1 MRHVGR
7 ALAIAVL
14 ATCSTTVCSTP
25 AFAQSMA
32 PAKDAKTPAPPI
44 APAAPGMSAPATDG
58 AGMGAPAMDGAGM
71 SAPAMDGA
79 GMGAPGMDG
88 AGMAPGA
95 PASTAALATAS
106 STRPTTE
113 AQATALAAPDLP
125 ELTRD
130 MDALLDAAWREA
142 GVHVTPDAAPGELL
156 RRLTLDVAGR
166 IPTIEETLAF
176 EASQDPARLPH
187 AVDRLLAS
195 RQSSEHLARNLA
207 VALLGREAQ
216 QEGVDR
222 KLFERW
228 LSDELEKDTPFD
240 EIARKILGARTDDYR
255 KDPAAAYL
263 LLFGG
268 SPPDIAG
275 KTARFF
281 LGNRIVCA
289 QCHDH
294 PYESWK
300 RTDFWQLAAYFQ
312 RVKRQEVRAQPTDE
326 QKRRKQQ
333 PPIITWVLDENPAGD
348 TYIPLQP
355 GEEGRPSLALP
366 RFLGG
371 TYDLALHGPNE
382 RRLPALANAV
392 TRERRA
398 QFLRAMANRLF
409 AELFGRGVV
418 NPVDDFSEQ
427 HAPALPKLL
436 DLITSGFS
444 EGGARWKS
452 YVRALA
458 LTRAYARSSSP
469 SGALAPEQAPS
480 DANAG
485 IKDARDPAAWKAKDA
500 PTDPALD
507 VFARMRHKP
516 LSPEQALAACETA
529 SRAPE
534 VAKAGGEGPEKQWE
548 QQRAGILGRFV
559 ALMARNDEEDPH
571 AVQESIPTALVLM
584 NGPDVNFFCQARK
597 GSTVELAAAEKDPAA
612 RVERLYVAAFSRRP
626 TPGELAKARLYYEKQ
641 KDATKATEDLY
652 WSLLNS
658 SEFLYNH

>member
-1 MRHVGR
+1 MRLVGR
-7 ALAIAVL
+7 ALAVLALVAGAPIAARPAWAQSAESPVPEAPPVPALAREIDAVL
-14 ATCSTTVCSTP
+14 EAAWKEADV
-25 AFAQSMA
+25 A
-32 PAKDAKTPAPPI
+32 PA
-44 APAAPGMSAPATDG
+44 
-58 AGMGAPAMDGAGM
+58 
-71 SAPAMDGA
+71 
-79 GMGAPGMDG
+79 
-88 AGMAPGA
+88 
-95 PASTAALATAS
+95 
-106 STRPTTE
+106 
-113 AQATALAAPDLP
+113 
-125 ELTRD
+125 
-130 MDALLDAAWREA
+130 
-142 GVHVTPDAAPGELL
+142 PDAAPGELL

-166 IPTIEETLAF
+166 IPTVEETRAF
-176 EASQDPARLPH
+176 ESSADPGRLAA

-195 RQSSEHLARNLA
+195 RESAEHLARGLT
-207 VALLGREAQ
+207 VALLGREAN
-216 QEGVDR
+216 QEGLDR
-222 KLFERW
+222 GLFERW
-228 LSDELEKDTPFD
+228 LADQLEKDVPFD
-240 EIARKILGARTDDYR
+240 EIARAILGARTDDYR

-312 RVKRQEVRAQPTDE
+312 RVKRVEVRGTPTEE
-326 QKRRKQQ
+326 QKRKKL
-333 PPIITWVLDENPAGD
+333 PAPVVTWILDENPTGD
-348 TYIPLQP
+348 TTIPLQP
-355 GEEGRPSLALP
+355 GEEGRPALALP
-366 RFLGG
+366 RFPGG

-427 HAPALPKLL
+427 HAPSMPKLL
-436 DLITSGFS
+436 ALITKGFD

-452 YVRALA
+452 YYRALA
-458 LTRAYARSSSP
+458 LTRAYGRASTP
-469 SGALAPEQAPS
+469 AGGLTPAPS
-480 DANAG
+480 DATAG
-485 IKDARDPAAWKAKDA
+485 TQDHPATATARDPAAWKARGSEA
-500 PTDPALD
+500 SDPALE

-529 SRAPE
+529 ARAPE
-534 VAKAGGEGPEKQWE
+534 VAREGGEGPAKQWHA
-548 QQRAGILGRFV
+548 QRADIQRRFV
-559 ALMARNDEEDPH
+559 SLMARNDEEDPH

-584 NGPDVNFFCQARK
+584 NGPDMNFFAQARK
-597 GSTVELAAAEKDPAA
+597 GSTAELAAAEKETAA
-612 RVERLYVAAFSRRP
+612 RVERLYFAAFSRRP
-626 TPGELAKARLYYEKQ
+626 TSGELAKAKSYYETQ
-641 KDATKATEDLY
+641 KDATKATEDLF